1 MTMRGARNGG
11 GVSIEGAG
19 GETRRVKR
27 SRRSDLRAMERI
39 GLQAAAVVVNQPK
52 IDVNTELA
60 RSDTGSVDGEQA
72 VSDTSDTSENT
83 ISADRLSELESL
95 ASKYA
100 ASEDRDLVEEVSS
113 GAYFDKHTKLYV
125 PTDGIIVKKTYG
137 FWTWQAFGFIF
148 VQHFIRSLI
157 RKGGDV
163 SKTAMAEINWDH
175 VVTEPEHLKELKAY
189 CCDECGY
196 TLFPARGRHEHFFD
210 DVDDFKCPECDA
222 PRSSFYDANDPDDPH
237 NQRDGEGEVTNLGVV
252 ASATNDTEPSAAS
265 TPSTPEKAPSQNSSD
280 SAADSSSRPANDE
293 REEAQDDDADLLDF

>member
-1 MTMRGARNGG
+1 M
-11 GVSIEGAG
+11 
-19 GETRRVKR
+19 
-27 SRRSDLRAMERI
+27 RAMERI
-39 GLQAAAVVVNQPK
+39 GLQAAAAAVVVNQPK
-52 IDVNTELA
+52 VDVE
-60 RSDTGSVDGEQA
+60 EEEA
-72 VSDTSDTSENT
+72 VSETSETREENT
-83 ISADRLSELESL
+83 ISADRLSELESM
-95 ASKYA
+95 ASQYA
-100 ASEDRDLVEEVSS
+100 ASEDRDMVDEVAS

-148 VQHFIRSLI
+148 VQHFVRSLI

-189 CCDECGY
+189 CCDDCGY

-237 NQRDGEGEVTNLGVV
+237 NKRDDEDEEEVAVTDLGIV
-252 ASATNDTEPSAAS
+252 ASSVNGTEPSVAS
-265 TPSTPEKAPSQNSSD
+265 TPPSPAKAPSETADQ
-280 SAADSSSRPANDE
+280 SAADTSSPPANDE
-293 REEAQDDDADLLDF
+293 REDDQDDDADLLDF